1 MDEIIKIICD
11 VLSKFLNVII
21 LIAGIGELVL
31 LCISWHKLYKSK
43 NAFMKLSK
51 ATKATTEEVID
62 KQVDLTIK
70 QKTTIETELDWIAF
84 DKLKEEYQSTNGI
97 YSIYSLI
104 IQLFTLLGILG
115 TVAGLFIAM
124 QNWSDS
130 SKATEMYDGIK
141 FALSSTVLGI
151 IFAVIYKIFD
161 IVLCSQYINYID
173 DEIERFDKNYT
184 RAKDRAKD
192 SLTTNNS
199 NIHEVVSGE

>member
-1 MDEIIKIICD
+1 MNEIIKIICD
-11 VLSKFLNVII
+11 VLNKSLNFFI
-21 LIAGIGELVL
+21 LIIGIGELIL

-43 NAFMKLSK
+43 SAFIKLSK
-51 ATKATTEEVID
+51 STTKEIRE
-62 KQVDLTIK
+62 KQENHTST
-70 QKTTIETELDWIAF
+70 KTTITVIKLDWAAF

-124 QNWSDS
+124 QNWSDLN
-130 SKATEMYDGIK
+130 KIKEMYDGIK

-161 IVLCSQYINYID
+161 IILCSQYINYID

-184 RAKDRAKD
+184 EAKD
-192 SLTTNNS
+192 SLVTNNS
-199 NIHEVVSGE
+199 NTSEEIPVE

>member
-1 MDEIIKIICD
+1 MDEIIKNICE
-11 VLSKFLNVII
+11 VLSKSLNIII

-51 ATKATTEEVID
+51 ATTKEVRD
-62 KQVDLTIK
+62 KQVDHTST
-70 QKTTIETELDWIAF
+70 KTTITVIKLDWAAF
-84 DKLKEEYQSTNGI
+84 DKLKEEYQSINGT

-124 QNWSDS
+124 QNWSDL
-130 SKATEMYDGIK
+130 SKATDMYNGIK

-173 DEIERFDKNYT
+173 DEIERFDKNYSE
-184 RAKDRAKD
+184 AKD
-192 SLTTNNS
+192 SLITNNS